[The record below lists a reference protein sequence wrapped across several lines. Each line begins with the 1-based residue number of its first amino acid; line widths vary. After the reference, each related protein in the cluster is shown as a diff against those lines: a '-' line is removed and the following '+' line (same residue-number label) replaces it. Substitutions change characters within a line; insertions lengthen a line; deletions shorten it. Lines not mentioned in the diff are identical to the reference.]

1 MAKVSDVLKLPVM
14 RGVRVLAGEAGL
26 SGKVEHVTVME
37 VPEIRQWLKGN
48 DFLITSFYSVR
59 KSEEEQCALIRE
71 VADICCCIAVKT
83 GPYVACISDRVREE
97 ADEVGLPILEL
108 PEALPYI
115 DIIVNVMN
123 LIFEEEG
130 NSAIL
135 EKYVKDILYENY
147 SDRVLM
153 AERGRLFGMDVEH
166 DWFAAVVINFRK
178 MVVPD
183 EQDWKGIRFFAR
195 AVLGLFRERA
205 EITECI
211 RIPLKKGYLLLAE
224 GETERQGQDGPCGS
238 VYGGEDPGT
247 LGCRGGP
254 DRLCGRISP
263 ERSYRDP
270 GYIQRCVSGDP
281 GPEKALAG
289 DECLSV

>member
-83 GPYVACISDRVREE
+83 GPYVACISERVREE

-135 EKYVKDILYENY
+135 EKYVKDFH
-147 SDRVLM
+147 RK
-153 AERGRLFGMDVEH
+153 FPDVRIIGHNEL
-166 DWFAAVVINFRK
+166 AAKACPSFDVQEWLKEIGIN
-178 MVVPD
+178 
-183 EQDWKGIRFFAR
+183 Q
-195 AVLGLFRERA
+195 
-205 EITECI
+205 
-211 RIPLKKGYLLLAE
+211 
-224 GETERQGQDGPCGS
+224 
-238 VYGGEDPGT
+238 
-247 LGCRGGP
+247 
-254 DRLCGRISP
+254 
-263 ERSYRDP
+263 
-270 GYIQRCVSGDP
+270 
-281 GPEKALAG
+281 
-289 DECLSV
+289 

>member
-14 RGVRVLAGEAGL
+14 RGVRVLAGAAGL

-166 DWFAAVVINFRK
+166 DWFAAAVINFRK
-178 MVVPD
+178 MVMPD
-183 EQDWKGIRFFAR
+183 EQDWKGIRFLAR

-205 EITECI
+205 EITE
-211 RIPLKKGYLLLAE
+211 
-224 GETERQGQDGPCGS
+224 
-238 VYGGEDPGT
+238 
-247 LGCRGGP
+247 
-254 DRLCGRISP
+254 
-263 ERSYRDP
+263 
-270 GYIQRCVSGDP
+270 
-281 GPEKALAG
+281 
-289 DECLSV
+289 

>member
-1 MAKVSDVLKLPVM
+1 MV
-14 RGVRVLAGEAGL
+14 
-26 SGKVEHVTVME
+26 
-37 VPEIRQWLKGN
+37 KGN

-59 KSEEEQCALIRE
+59 RSEEEQCALIRE

-83 GPYVACISDRVREE
+83 GPYVACISERVREE

-178 MVVPD
+178 MVMPD
-183 EQDWKGIRFFAR
+183 EQDWKGIRFLAR
-195 AVLGLFRERA
+195 AVLGLFRERT

-224 GETERQGQDGPCGS
+224 GETEDKVRMVLADLFT
-238 VYGGEDPGT
+238 EEKIPGT

-254 DRLCGRISP
+254 DRLCGPDRSGEVLPGSGILQRMRFRRSGSRESSGRRRVSVSMKKSGHSVRFRSFLNP
-263 ERSYRDP
+263 E
-270 GYIQRCVSGDP
+270 G
-281 GPEKALAG
+281 EKHLKK
-289 DECLSV
+289 S

>member
-14 RGVRVLAGEAGL
+14 RGVRVLAGEVGL

-83 GPYVACISDRVREE
+83 GPYVACISERVREA

-130 NSAIL
+130 NLAIL

-183 EQDWKGIRFFAR
+183 EQDWKGIRFLAR
-195 AVLGLFRERA
+195 AVLGLFRERT

-224 GETERQGQDGPCGS
+224 GEEEDKVRAVLADLFTEERIRELWDAGADRILCAAGS
-238 VYGGEDPGT
+238 SR
-247 LGCRGGP
+247 RGRTGI
-254 DRLCGRISP
+254 R
-263 ERSYRDP
+263 
-270 GYIQRCVSGDP
+270 
-281 GPEKALAG
+281 
-289 DECLSV
+289 